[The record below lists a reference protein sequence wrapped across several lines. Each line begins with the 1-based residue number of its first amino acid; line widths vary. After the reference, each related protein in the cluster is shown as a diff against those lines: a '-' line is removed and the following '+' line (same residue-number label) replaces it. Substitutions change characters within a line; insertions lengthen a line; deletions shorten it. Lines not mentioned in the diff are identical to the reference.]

1 MLKFVVGGTSS
12 GKSEFAESL
21 VVASGVEQRFY
32 IATMPIYDAESQ
44 KKVDKHRKMRA
55 TKGFDTIE
63 APLDLKSAPVAKGS
77 IALLECVS
85 TLMGNELVMEG
96 GAGENAVA
104 EIMAGVHHLA
114 EVCGEVVIV
123 SNQVFADGV
132 EYGDEMTAY
141 LQALGQVNC
150 QIAALADQVYEGVAG
165 TVVRHK

>member
-21 VVASGVEQRFY
+21 VVASSIQERFY

-63 APLDLKSAPVAKGS
+63 APLNLKSAAVCKGS

-85 TLMGNELVMEG
+85 TLMGNELAMDG
-96 GAGENAVA
+96 GAGENATA
-104 EIMAGVHHLA
+104 EIMAGVKHL
-114 EVCGEVVIV
+114 CQTCDQVVIV

-132 EYGDEMTAY
+132 TYGDEMTAY

-150 QIAALADQVYEGVAG
+150 QIAALAEEVYEAVAG
-165 TVVRHK
+165 TIVRHK

>member
-21 VVASGVEQRFY
+21 VVASPIKQRFY

-63 APLDLKSAPVAKGS
+63 APLDLKSAAVTDGS

-85 TLMGNELVMEG
+85 TLMGNEMAMEG

-104 EIMAGVHHLA
+104 EILAGVKHLLA
-114 EVCGEVVIV
+114 VCEDVVIV
-123 SNQVFADGV
+123 SNQVFGDGIT
-132 EYGDEMTAY
+132 YSDEMMAY
-141 LQALGQVNC
+141 LQALGEANC
-150 QIAALADQVYEGVAG
+150 QIAALADEVYEAVAG